1 MFGLISS
8 FLSNRRL
15 RVALDG
21 KSSQEYP
28 VNAGVPQGSILG
40 PTLFLLYINDLPD
53 DVICNIAIYA
63 DDTTLYSK
71 CDQASDLWQ
80 QLELASELES
90 DLRNTVD
97 WGRKWLVDF
106 NAGKTQL
113 VSFDRSKNTGA
124 IDVKMDGSVLEEK
137 TSFKMLGLTF
147 CSKLDWGSYIVSI
160 AKTTSKK
167 IGALIRSMKFL
178 SPEIALYLYK
188 STKRP
193 CMEYCC
199 HVLPGASSCYYV
211 GLLVHQ
217 LLPLLNPWLIV
228 EMKQA

>member
-1 MFGLISS
+1 MSDRIARAFNRSGATRAVALDISKAFDRVWHAGLLHKLKSYGISGQIFGLISS

-15 RVALDG
+15 RVVLDG

-40 PTLFLLYINDLPD
+40 PTYINDLPD

-71 CDQASDLWQ
+71 CNQASDLWQ

-90 DLRNTVD
+90 DLRDTVD

-106 NAGKTQL
+106 NARKTQL

-124 IDVKMDGSVLEEK
+124 IDVKMDGSVLEDK
-137 TSFKMLGLTF
+137 TSFKMTF
-147 CSKLDWGSYIVSI
+147 SSKLDWGSYIVSI
-160 AKTTSKK
+160 AKTASKK
-167 IGALIRSMKFL
+167 IGALKSFFL
-178 SPEIALYLYK
+178 
-188 STKRP
+188 
-193 CMEYCC
+193 
-199 HVLPGASSCYYV
+199 
-211 GLLVHQ
+211 
-217 LLPLLNPWLIV
+217 
-228 EMKQA
+228 